1 MNTNAIKP
9 LLRAASGAL
18 CCIGLMGTVPA
29 QADTVALRYA
39 GPAGTIDTQV
49 LIPVSAAPITVR
61 MGTYNIERQSP
72 AGSFIAYCSDPFQYS
87 NGGFSTYDSRPLA
100 SHLAAAP
107 ARLADVALLFGNA
120 YAGSLASATRA
131 AGFQLALWEMWHD
144 DKNLDFGI
152 VQATGGTGAAVRAEA
167 QSLLDQLGGWTAGTP
182 YQITVYASDNYQDYV
197 TATPVPE
204 PAAWALMLAGLGL
217 AGGFVLRRR
226 IVPAQQVLQSRCH
239 AGATI
244 AG

>member
-1 MNTNAIKP
+1 MITHPDNPLMRAVGAI
-9 LLRAASGAL
+9 
-18 CCIGLMGTVPA
+18 CCITLLSAAPA
-29 QADTVALRYA
+29 QADTVSLRYA

-49 LIPVSAAPITVR
+49 LIPVSAAPITIR
-61 MGTYNIERQSP
+61 MGSYNIERQSP

-87 NGGFSTYDSRPLA
+87 HGSFSAYDSRPLA
-100 SHLAAAP
+100 THLAAAP

-120 YAGSLASATRA
+120 YAGSLASATGS

-152 VQATGGTGAAVRAEA
+152 VQATAGTNALVRAEA

-182 YQITVYASDNYQDYV
+182 YQITVYASDDYQDYV

-204 PAAWALMLAGLGL
+204 PAAWALILAGLGL
-217 AGGFVLRRR
+217 AGGFARRR
-226 IVPAQQVLQSRCH
+226 RRPA
-239 AGATI
+239 
-244 AG
+244 

>member
-1 MNTNAIKP
+1 MKTNAIKP

-18 CCIGLMGTVPA
+18 CCIGLLAAAPA
-29 QADTVALRYA
+29 HADTVALRYA
-39 GPAGTIDTQV
+39 GPSATIDTQV
-49 LIPVSAAPITVR
+49 LIPVRATPISIR
-61 MGTYNIERQSP
+61 MGAYDIERQSP

-87 NGGFSTYDSRPLA
+87 HGSFSAYDSRPLA
-100 SHLAAAP
+100 THLAAAP

-120 YAGSLASATRA
+120 YAGSLASATGA

-152 VQATGGTGAAVRAEA
+152 VQATAGTSALVRAEA

-182 YQITVYASDNYQDYV
+182 YRITVYASDDYQDYV

-217 AGGFVLRRR
+217 AGGFARRR
-226 IVPAQQVLQSRCH
+226 RRQDA
-239 AGATI
+239 
-244 AG
+244 